1 MEQQLI
7 ESLVAGG
14 PVALL
19 AGMIFLVYAKDKKS
33 TEEQLRKDR
42 SDTETRLSQFIE
54 ADQRTREANTKVL
67 ADLAAATRE
76 STAATREG
84 TGVMQEVKALLRTQ
98 IRGGSDGESV

>member
-7 ESLVAGG
+7 EGLVSGG
-14 PVALL
+14 PTAIL
-19 AGMIFLVYAKDKKS
+19 AGIIFFMYARDKKS
-33 TEEQLRKDR
+33 TEEQLRKDK

-54 ADQRTREANTKVL
+54 ADQHTREENTKVI

-76 STAATREG
+76 STTATRES

-98 IRGGSDGESV
+98 IRGGSDG